1 MYESHPLSEK
11 SCRSAHAWVD
21 WLPEGKDVVGQLS
34 IAFKPTSRVSVD
46 KVAATRLGEGNRS
59 YICRICKTA
68 AHCFLWLLS
77 NHPRLRTPILRRG
90 LRVPSALARGLIG
103 VPMRCKWRWPLT
115 AWGSRGKMEAR
126 LRCET
131 WSLAREAPAT
141 AAKGLSIRR
150 GSCGT
155 PPCRGKGPRGPA
167 NGAPTRLTLR
177 NADGY
182 HSKLDSE

>member
-1 MYESHPLSEK
+1 MQLLGWGWK
-11 SCRSAHAWVD
+11 NTACRQILVRGRLQRASGFSNGLILAAVRTECTRVIRCRKNLADRLARVD
-21 WLPEGKDVVGQLS
+21 WLPEGKRRRWAAFYRLS
-34 IAFKPTSRVSVD
+34 ELASRVSVD
-46 KVAATRLGEGNRS
+46 KVVATRLGEGNHS

-68 AHCFLWLLS
+68 ARCFLWFLS

-131 WSLAREAPAT
+131 
-141 AAKGLSIRR
+141 
-150 GSCGT
+150 
-155 PPCRGKGPRGPA
+155 
-167 NGAPTRLTLR
+167 
-177 NADGY
+177 
-182 HSKLDSE
+182 